1 MKTTMTLDDSLY
13 QRAKVLAAQRGTPV
27 SSLIEDA
34 LRLILADSDSEP
46 SSARVQL
53 PTWSMGTPLIDID
66 ESRVL
71 RETLDAGLGA
81 NALR

>member
-1 MKTTMTLDDSLY
+1 MKTTMTLDDNIY

-34 LRLILADSDSEP
+34 LRLILGDSE
-46 SSARVQL
+46 SKESMAKVQL
-53 PTWSMGTPLIDID
+53 PQWNMGTPLVNIDD
-66 ESRVL
+66 SRVL

-81 NALR
+81 DAMR